1 MSLVYRSFAAP
12 GADARARVIEMRLLQ
27 GWRCELLCGARTER
41 MTEGEAGSGSGQVV
55 EAGGLGLFR
64 TTKAECKTEGEAG
77 MILFLE
83 RS

>member
-1 MSLVYRSFAAP
+1 
-12 GADARARVIEMRLLQ
+12 MR
-27 GWRCELLCGARTER
+27 
-41 MTEGEAGSGSGQVV
+41 EGEAGPGSGQVV
-55 EAGGLGLFR
+55 EAGGLWLFR